1 MAGEDGLQFIG
12 ADGAKIVQSF
22 RIIDGTQIGQG
33 AGNGRFPFTA
43 AEYATSM
50 FVGDLERLNIAL
62 ALFAD
67 AQSHAALAQ
76 SEIFSIE
83 VNAFKILAGGTRLR
97 TRKR

>member
-1 MAGEDGLQFIG
+1 MAGEDGFQFIG
-12 ADGAKIVQSF
+12 ADGAEIVQSF
-22 RIIDGTQIGQG
+22 RVIDGTQIGEG
-33 AGNGRFPFTA
+33 AGDRRFPFTT

-67 AQSHAALAQ
+67 AQGHAALAQ
-76 SEIFSIE
+76 SKIFGIE

-97 TRKR
+97 IRKR